1 MKMNKVLA
9 TIAASALSLS
19 ALAAMSFSA
28 NAAEKT
34 IAYNGASEGAYKV
47 ETTNLRVN
55 IFNEWGNDIKDI
67 ENKVDCNE
75 YVKVNFTITGLNG
88 QTTNKNEDGSDSDS
102 YYAFLGG
109 AIGANPARHDRAAA
123 EAAGDSVVDITGDG
137 DYTATFNLA
146 EGADTIMCLYL
157 ETNINVYNRAGF
169 DGSDPAS
176 TGINIKINSIITDDG
191 VEAPAETTTTAA
203 PAGNTTTTTT
213 AKPAAD
219 GKTTTAKPAAGGAT
233 TTTAKKEASAA
244 TGDMGV
250 GLAVAAFAVA
260 GAAAFVSRKKD

>member
-28 NAAEKT
+28 SAAVTEIPYT
-34 IAYNGASEGAYKV
+34 QSEDSLSTDNDGRSLRRNIYNV
-47 ETTNLRVN
+47 WTTPNTT
-55 IFNEWGNDIKDI
+55 DI
-67 ENKVDCNE
+67 
-75 YVKVNFTITGLNG
+75 
-88 QTTNKNEDGSDSDS
+88 DGSKTTIEDNVTVEFTVSGIGDAS
-102 YYAFLGG
+102 TTDDGTQLKAWLAGSIAGNSVWSLDEAGEYA
-109 AIGANPARHDRAAA
+109 I
-123 EAAGDSVVDITGDG
+123 DINGDG
-137 DYTATFNLA
+137 TYTATWAL
-146 EGADTIMCLYL
+146 EGSENVDCLIVQ
-157 ETNINVYNRAGF
+157 TNINIYSFGNNV
-169 DGSDPAS
+169 
-176 TGINIKINSIITDDG
+176 TGIDDTTANITVNKIYTG
-191 VEAPAETTTTAA
+191 KEEAPAETTTTAA

-250 GLAVAAFAVA
+250 GLVVAAFAVA

>member
-28 NAAEKT
+28 SAAEKT

-176 TGINIKINSIITDDG
+176 TGINIKINSIITNDG

-203 PAGNTTTTTT
+203 PAGNTTSTTT

-219 GKTTTAKPAAGGAT
+219 GKTTTAKPAGGAT